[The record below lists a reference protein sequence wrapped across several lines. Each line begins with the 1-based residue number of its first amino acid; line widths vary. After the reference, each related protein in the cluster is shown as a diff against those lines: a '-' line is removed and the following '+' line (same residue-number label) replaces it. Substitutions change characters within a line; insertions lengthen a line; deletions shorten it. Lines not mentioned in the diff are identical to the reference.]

1 MESEKWFEQRKKL
14 EDTFINHLDFDNAVV
29 NALRYNNEKVQSMLK
44 FKLPSCFTNIR
55 EQLIVSFSITS
66 TDFIY

>member
-1 MESEKWFEQRKKL
+1 MKSEKWFKQRKKL
-14 EDTFINHLDFDNAVV
+14 EDTFINHLDFDNIILNDV
-29 NALRYNNEKVQSMLK
+29 RYNNEKVQIMLK

-55 EQLIVSFSITS
+55 EQLIASFLMTS

>member
-14 EDTFINHLDFDNAVV
+14 EDTFINLLDFDNIVV
-29 NALRYNNEKVQSMLK
+29 NDLRYNNEKFQSMLK

-55 EQLIVSFSITS
+55 ESSTRISI
-66 TDFIY
+66 IRE